1 MTTDRTD
8 VLIAGAGLA
17 GSRTAECLRAL
28 GFDGRVVVA
37 GDESHPTYE
46 RPALSKEFLAGRRPR
61 AGLALRDAQYWRQHE
76 IELWPG
82 APVESIDVR
91 SRRAVV
97 GGRTVA
103 WRRLVIATG
112 VRGRR
117 LPALDPYE
125 NAHQLRTLDDAMRL
139 EPALRSG
146 GRLAIVGAG
155 FVGLEVASTA
165 RELGVQV
172 VVIDMARVP
181 FAATLGVEV
190 GSRLGRIA
198 ERAGVELR
206 LGRSLVSVVGGPRRV
221 DALRLDDGTRVEC
234 DQVLVGIGAVPN
246 AELVAGALALAPDG
260 GVAVDRFGRTAAN
273 GIYACGD
280 VATIPERGRT
290 EHWSAAAATARMV
303 AHALAGAPAPDPPA
317 AFFWT
322 EQFGHRLQV
331 VGRVEPGP
339 LPTVEHCERG
349 FVARYHD
356 GAGRLRAVAL
366 LNRPDLLP
374 AARAEVAGVGY
385 RAVA

>member
-198 ERAGVELR
+198 ERAGVEVSGSA
-206 LGRSLVSVVGGPRRV
+206 GRS
-221 DALRLDDGTRVEC
+221 
-234 DQVLVGIGAVPN
+234 
-246 AELVAGALALAPDG
+246 
-260 GVAVDRFGRTAAN
+260 
-273 GIYACGD
+273 
-280 VATIPERGRT
+280 
-290 EHWSAAAATARMV
+290 
-303 AHALAGAPAPDPPA
+303 
-317 AFFWT
+317 
-322 EQFGHRLQV
+322 
-331 VGRVEPGP
+331 
-339 LPTVEHCERG
+339 
-349 FVARYHD
+349 
-356 GAGRLRAVAL
+356 
-366 LNRPDLLP
+366 
-374 AARAEVAGVGY
+374 
-385 RAVA
+385 

>member
-37 GDESHPTYE
+37 GDESHPPYE

-61 AGLALRDAQYWRQHE
+61 AGLALRDAQYWRQNE
-76 IELWPG
+76 IEIWPG

-181 FAATLGVEV
+181 FAATLGVDV

-317 AFFWT
+317 AYFWT

-331 VGRVEPGP
+331 VGHVEPGP

-356 GAGRLRAVAL
+356 AAGRLRAVAL
-366 LNRPDLLP
+366 LDRPDLLP